1 MEFQIGDRVILT
13 GNYAGEQRDALPEGA
28 TGTIVHIVDDSWP
41 PIGVCWDVAP
51 KAGHDCMNHC
61 KYGYGW
67 FVCEDEIEI
76 VYESEDDV
84 DEVNIGS
91 LL

>member
-1 MEFQIGDRVILT
+1 MEFQVGDRVVLIT
-13 GNYAGEQRDALPEGA
+13 QFAGEQKNVLPEGA
-28 TGTIVHIVDDSWP
+28 TGTIVHITDDSWP
-41 PIGVCWDVAP
+41 PIGVSWAVKP

-76 VYESEDDV
+76 VSESEDDV

>member
-1 MEFQIGDRVILT
+1 MEFQVGDRVVLIT
-13 GNYAGEQRDALPEGA
+13 QFAGGQRNVLPEGA
-28 TGTIVHIVDDSWP
+28 TGTIVHIIDDSWP
-41 PIGVCWDVAP
+41 QIGVCWDVEP

>member
-1 MEFQIGDRVILT
+1 MEFQVGDRVVLIT
-13 GNYAGEQRDALPEGA
+13 SCAGGQKNALPEGA
-28 TGTIVHIVDDSWP
+28 TGTIVYITDDSWP
-41 PIGVCWDVAP
+41 RIGVSWDVQP
-51 KAGHDCMNHC
+51 KAEHDCMNHC

-67 FVCEDEIEI
+67 FVCEDEIALVSEF
-76 VYESEDDV
+76 EDDV

>member
-1 MEFQIGDRVILT
+1 MEFQIGDRVILIT
-13 GNYAGEQRDALPEGA
+13 PFAGEQKNALPEGA
-28 TGTIVHIVDDSWP
+28 TGTIVYITDDSWP
-41 PIGVCWDVAP
+41 PIGVSWDVQP

-67 FVCEDEIEI
+67 FVCEDEIALVSEF
-76 VYESEDDV
+76 EDDDAAV
-84 DEVNIGS
+84 DVVS

>member
-1 MEFQIGDRVILT
+1 MEFQVGDRVVLIT
-13 GNYAGEQRDALPEGA
+13 PCAGGQKNALPEGA
-28 TGTIVHIVDDSWP
+28 TGTIVYITDDSWP
-41 PIGVCWDVAP
+41 RIGVSWDVQP

-61 KYGYGW
+61 QYGYGW
-67 FVCEDEIEI
+67 FVCEDEIAFVSEF
-76 VYESEDDV
+76 EDDV

>member
-1 MEFQIGDRVILT
+1 MEFQVGDRVVIIT
-13 GNYAGEQRDALPEGA
+13 PFAGGQKNALPEGA
-28 TGTIVHIVDDSWP
+28 TGTIVYITDDSWP
-41 PIGVCWDVAP
+41 PIGVSWDVQP
-51 KAGHDCMNHC
+51 KAGHDCMDHC

-76 VYESEDDV
+76 VSESEDDV